1 MARSGA
7 AEEHAITGTGHTDAV
22 QVKEAF
28 RQQQQALEEQAQKDA
43 QKRLDDRKKALR
55 EHRHARRGGQIVAID
70 ETKLLHLQAYERSV
84 IGGSG
89 APTPG
94 EVTQPASRRN
104 SVIELPPP
112 QRAKKTATILTN
124 R

>member
-7 AEEHAITGTGHTDAV
+7 AEEHAITRTGHGDAV

-43 QKRLDDRKKALR
+43 QKRLEDRKKALR
-55 EHRHARRGGQIVAID
+55 ENRHARRGGQIAAID
-70 ETKLLHLQAYERSV
+70 DTKLLQLQAYERTL

-112 QRAKKTATILTN
+112 QRAKKSATILTN